1 MKKTQTDP
9 IWLRSIDGLSQS
21 GSLIA
26 AIACFVLLINVVL
39 DVLGRW
45 LFNHPVNGTIEY
57 VSYWWMPIIVFLAFA
72 AAQLRNEHI
81 QIDYLVDH
89 LPPAT
94 RKTVSIFCLSIAI
107 ITILALA
114 YYALLDALAAA
125 EVKQAA
131 YGTAEVLIWPIKF
144 VAVAGLILFALQLAA
159 SLYRVCAQPKSFATA
174 DKLPHDISDDMPRSK
189 SGTIGLLFLL
199 IISLAIISAFFGLP
213 LSREITGILVICLV
227 LTTVNLGI
235 PIGLALIIA
244 SSLGLWKLRGGAAL
258 ESALEESI
266 YGGAATWQLSVIPL
280 FILMGVALWHSGL
293 TTKAY
298 SSARVFLGNL
308 PGGLAVGT
316 NFAGAILAAASGS
329 TVGISYALGRI
340 AIPEMIRA
348 KYPPSLATG
357 VVAMAGT
364 LGQLIPPSIL
374 LVVYAGV
381 VQTPVGPQL
390 LSGVVPGVIL
400 ATAFAAMIV
409 LRGVINPAW
418 APTTKIPDITWR
430 GRYHAFIVLLPIILI
445 ILVIIGGLFGGVFT
459 PTEAGAF
466 GALSALLIGWL
477 LNGAQNRSP
486 AKAFTFTR
494 ACLLDAV
501 IATAGI
507 FLLLIGVDIL
517 TKVMTLSRVAHHV
530 SEIVLMMEL
539 SRITFLLVLVPIYLV
554 LGMFLD
560 PMAMILLT
568 VPVFVPTLE
577 ALDINL
583 LWFGVFVIMM
593 AEIGIVTPPI
603 GILSF
608 IVHRIAQSKEV
619 NLGTSI
625 RLSDVFIGVIPF
637 ILVAL
642 GIVLILIF
650 FPNIVTWLPDM
661 SRAT

>member
-1 MKKTQTDP
+1 MAAERTPASTG
-9 IWLRSIDGLSQS
+9 I
-21 GSLIA
+21 
-26 AIACFVLLINVVL
+26 AIAIMAVLV
-39 DVLGRW
+39 
-45 LFNHPVNGTIEY
+45 
-57 VSYWWMPIIVFLAFA
+57 
-72 AAQLRNEHI
+72 
-81 QIDYLVDH
+81 
-89 LPPAT
+89 
-94 RKTVSIFCLSIAI
+94 
-107 ITILALA
+107 LA
-114 YYALLDALAAA
+114 YYTLLDALASA

-131 YGTAEVLIWPIKF
+131 YGTAEVVIWPVKF
-144 VAVAGLILFALQLAA
+144 IAVAGLGLFGLQLVA
-159 SLYRVCAQPKSFATA
+159 SFYRVYVGPNLSVVKAN
-174 DKLPHDISDDMPRSK
+174 RSK
-189 SGTIGLLFLL
+189 PDSSSDSSTDQLSNDVNDKFKPKFDGSSSSTAGTFGLLFFL
-199 IISLAIISAFFGLP
+199 IITLTVVGAFFGLS
-213 LSREITGILVICLV
+213 LSREVIGILVICLI
-227 LTTVNLGI
+227 LSLVNLGI
-235 PIGLALIIA
+235 PIGLALIISA
-244 SSLGLWKLRGGAAL
+244 SLGLWKLRGVPALEAAL
-258 ESALEESI
+258 EENI
-266 YGGAATWQLSVIPL
+266 YGGAATWQMSVIPL

-340 AIPEMIRA
+340 AIPEMVRA
-348 KYPPSLATG
+348 KYAPSLATG

-381 VQTPVGPQL
+381 AQTPVGPQL

-400 ATAFAAMIV
+400 ATAFALMIIS
-409 LRGVINPAW
+409 RGVLDPVW
-418 APTTKIPDITWR
+418 APVTKIPNITWR
-430 GRYHAFIVLLPIILI
+430 VRYRAFVVLLPIILI

-466 GALSALLIGWL
+466 GALSALLVGWL
-477 LNGAQNRSP
+477 LSGSGDRSP
-486 AKAFTFTR
+486 VKAFVFTR
-494 ACLLDAV
+494 GCLLDAV
-501 IATAGI
+501 IATASI

-530 SEIVLMMEL
+530 SEIVLLMEL
-539 SRITFLLVLVPIYLV
+539 SRITFLLVLIPIYLV

-560 PMAMILLT
+560 PMAMIVLT
-568 VPVFVPTLE
+568 VPVFLPTLE
-577 ALDINL
+577 TLDVNL

-619 NLGTSI
+619 NLGANI
-625 RLSDVFIGVIPF
+625 RLSDVFLGVIPF

-642 GIVLILIF
+642 VIVLILIF
-650 FPNIVTWLPDM
+650 FPDIVTWLPSL
-661 SRAT
+661 SRAN